1 MRNTVSSFS
10 GFGRFAAI
18 AAFVTFLAAGGA
30 KAGFTGTDLFVPGVA
45 RTGGVGG
52 SQFYTTLWV
61 TNVSGA
67 PANIQ
72 MGLLLLG
79 NANPTPVTKSD
90 VIPANATR
98 RYDDIVGSL
107 FGMTGVGG
115 ALHVTSDQE
124 LLVSGRTYNS
134 PPGLALK
141 DTNGLAFSAV
151 RSDLAIGSS
160 QFTQLHGVT
169 TASAESFRYNFGIIE
184 AAGQPVTVKVTVQD
198 QDGQQL
204 STPQTYSLGGHGVM
218 QINDFAGFSP
228 GLSTTNGAVR
238 IDVVSGA
245 GKVIAYASQVAGTGG
260 NPGSNDGTGFEM
272 RFASLP
278 ASAAG
283 VFSING
289 QSGAVTIQAGP
300 GATVDTSGGTITISA
315 VQGPKGD
322 TGPQGP
328 KGDPGAQ
335 GAPGA
340 AGAGGPAARYV
351 LGDALTVP
359 KGIYVRLN
367 FSTAVYDTDST
378 VTTGQNWQF
387 KAPVK
392 GIYRFSIA
400 VEVKT
405 ANSYPETPSIYLG
418 LIYGSQNISLNTN
431 YYTTYEHFS
440 IPVAGSTE
448 LLLNAGDTIYFV
460 AFTNYDGA
468 TTPDPTANWVTAS
481 FVRAMN

>member
-1 MRNTVSSFS
+1 VKVTNFS
-10 GFGRFAAI
+10 RLVGFVATAVI
-18 AAFVTFLAAGGA
+18 VAFLAARSA
-30 KAGFTGTDLFVPGVA
+30 EAGFTGTDLFVPGVA
-45 RTGGVGG
+45 RIAGVGG

-61 TNVSGA
+61 TNASSS

-107 FGMTGVGG
+107 FGMSSAGG
-115 ALHVTSDQE
+115 ALHVTSDHE
-124 LLVSGRTYNS
+124 LLVSCRTYNS
-134 PPGLALK
+134 PSGVALK

-151 RSDLAIGSS
+151 RSDLAIGAN

-184 AAGQPVTVKVTVQD
+184 AAGQPVTFKVTVQD

-204 STPQTYSLGGHGVM
+204 STPQTYSLGRHGVI
-218 QINDFAGFSP
+218 QINDFGGFSP
-228 GLSTTNGAVR
+228 ALSTSNGVVR
-238 IDVVSGA
+238 IDVVDGA

-278 ASAAG
+278 AAAAG

-289 QSGAVTIQAGP
+289 QSGAVTIQAGA
-300 GATVDTSGGTITISA
+300 GATVDTSGGTITISG
-315 VQGPKGD
+315 VQGAKGD

-351 LGDALTVP
+351 LGDAMPVAKNT
-359 KGIYVRLN
+359 YVHLN
-367 FSTAVYDTDST
+367 FPTAVYDTDNT
-378 VTTGQNWQF
+378 ITTGPDWQF

-400 VEVKT
+400 VEVET
-405 ANSYPETPSIYLG
+405 AKSYPETPSIYIG

-431 YYTTYEHFS
+431 YYTTYVNFS

-460 AFTNYDGA
+460 AYTNYDGN
-468 TTPDPTANWVTAS
+468 TVTDPTANWVTAS

>member
-1 MRNTVSSFS
+1 MKRTSFARL
-10 GFGRFAAI
+10 GFIPTAVVV
-18 AAFVTFLAAGGA
+18 AFFAAGGA
-30 KAGFTGTDLFVPGVA
+30 EAGYSGTDLFVPGVA
-45 RTGGVGG
+45 RTAGIGG

-61 TNVSGA
+61 TNVSNS

-72 MGLLLLG
+72 IGLLLLG
-79 NANPTPVTKSD
+79 NANPTPATKND
-90 VIPANATR
+90 TIPANATR
-98 RYDDIVGSL
+98 RYDDIVGTL
-107 FGMTGVGG
+107 FGLTGVGG

-124 LLVSGRTYNS
+124 LLVSCRTYNN

-141 DTNGLAFSAV
+141 DSAGLAFSAV
-151 RSDLAIGSS
+151 RSDLAIGST

-198 QDGQQL
+198 QSGQQL
-204 STPQTYSLGGHGVM
+204 STPQTYNLGGHGVL
-218 QINDFAGFSP
+218 QINDFAGFAP
-228 GLSTTNGAVR
+228 ALSTTNGAVR
-238 IDVVSGA
+238 IDVVGGD

-278 ASAAG
+278 SAAAG
-283 VFSING
+283 VFSVNG

-300 GATVDTSGGTITISA
+300 GATVSTSGGTVTISG

-328 KGDPGAQ
+328 KGDTGAPGL
-335 GAPGA
+335 PGA

-351 LGDALTVP
+351 LGDAVP
-359 KGIYVRLN
+359 VASSTYVHLN
-367 FSTAVYDTDST
+367 FPTLVYDTDST
-378 VTTGQNWQF
+378 ITTGTNWQF

-392 GIYRFSIA
+392 GIYRFGIA
-400 VEVKT
+400 VQVNT
-405 ANSYPETPSIYLG
+405 ANSYPETPGVYLG
-418 LIYGSQNISLNTN
+418 LIYGSQNISLGTA
-431 YYTTYEHFS
+431 TYVPYVNFG

-460 AFTNYDGA
+460 VYTNYTG
-468 TTPDPTANWVTAS
+468 TTAADPSANWATVS